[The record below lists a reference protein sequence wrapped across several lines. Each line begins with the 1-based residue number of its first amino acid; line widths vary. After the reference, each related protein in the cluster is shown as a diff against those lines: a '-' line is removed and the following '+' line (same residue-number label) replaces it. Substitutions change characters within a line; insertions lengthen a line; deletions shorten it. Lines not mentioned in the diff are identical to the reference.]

1 MIKTINLNKTVK
13 WAVTSLLVI
22 SLQGLL
28 IADDNDKVGS
38 VAFKFLNIETD
49 ARTAALGGTSAQA
62 SGAGA
67 MFSNPAGLSSSSGI
81 GISGGMSQWLVE
93 TDIMSVG
100 VSFPLAGGVAGLGAV
115 SVDYGDIMR
124 SGWGETGG
132 QFVFE
137 PNQNGSF
144 SASDMSLQFSYGKS
158 LSDKFSIGASA
169 KMISQSIDD
178 VDISGMAYDIG
189 MQFNTGY
196 NGIRMGAVISNFGPD
211 VGSDVS
217 SDAGTEEF
225 PSMSLPMTF
234 SFGVIGEAIPG
245 LNAGVNVLKQADM
258 SQQYIVNAEYNIS
271 IASLRFSYNINDDQ
285 APMSMGGGISIAG
298 ADVGVA
304 MTTHD
309 ALDSVMRISVG
320 YSF

>member
-38 VAFKFLNIETD
+38 VAFKFLNIQTD
-49 ARTAALGGTSAQA
+49 ARTAALGGTAAQA

-67 MFSNPAGLSSSSGI
+67 MFSNPAGLAGSSMGLSA
-81 GISGGMSQWLVE
+81 GMSQWLVE
-93 TDIMSVG
+93 TDIT
-100 VSFPLAGGVAGLGAV
+100 SFGLALPMAGGVIGLGVV
-115 SVDYGDIMR
+115 SVDYGDMMR
-124 SGWGETGG
+124 SGWGEESG
-132 QFVFE
+132 QFIFQ
-137 PNQNGSF
+137 PNQNGAF
-144 SASDMSLQFSYGKS
+144 TAADMSIQLSYGKN
-158 LSDKFSIGASA
+158 LTDKFSIGGSA
-169 KMISQSIDD
+169 KIISQSIDD
-178 VDISGMAYDIG
+178 VDSSGKAFDIG

-196 NGIRMGAVISNFGPD
+196 RGIQMGAVISNFGPD
-211 VGSDVS
+211 VESQAD
-217 SDAGTEEF
+217 F

-234 SFGVIGEAIPG
+234 SFGVIGEPMPG
-245 LNAGVNVLKQADM
+245 LNAGLNVLKQADM
-258 SQQYIVNAEYNIS
+258 AQQYIVNAEYNVS

-285 APMSMGGGISIAG
+285 APMSMGGGVNVAG
-298 ADVGVA
+298 ADIGVS
-304 MTTHD
+304 MTSHD

>member
-22 SLQGLL
+22 SLQGFL
-28 IADDNDKVGS
+28 IADENDKVGS

-49 ARTAALGGTSAQA
+49 ARTAALGGTAAQA

-67 MFSNPAGLSSSSGI
+67 MFSNPAGLAGSSMGLSA
-81 GISGGMSQWLVE
+81 GMSQWLVE
-93 TDIMSVG
+93 TNIT
-100 VSFPLAGGVAGLGAV
+100 SFGLALPMAGGVIGLGVV
-115 SVDYGDIMR
+115 SVDYGDMMR
-124 SGWGETGG
+124 SGWGEESG
-132 QFVFE
+132 QFIFQ
-137 PNQNGSF
+137 PNQNGAF
-144 SASDMSLQFSYGKS
+144 TAADMSIQFSYGKS
-158 LSDKFSIGASA
+158 LTDKFSIGGSA

-178 VDISGMAYDIG
+178 VDISGTAFDIG

-196 NGIRMGAVISNFGPD
+196 SGIQMGAVISNFGPD
-211 VGSDVS
+211 VESQAD
-217 SDAGTEEF
+217 F

-234 SFGVIGEAIPG
+234 SFGVIGEPMPG
-245 LNAGVNVLKQADM
+245 LNAGLNVLKQADM
-258 SQQYIVNAEYNIS
+258 AQQYIVNAEYNVS

-285 APMSMGGGISIAG
+285 APMSMGGGVNVAG
-298 ADVGVA
+298 ADIGVS
-304 MTTHD
+304 MTSHD

>member
-22 SLQGLL
+22 SLQGFL

-38 VAFKFLNIETD
+38 VAFKFLNIQTD
-49 ARTAALGGTSAQA
+49 ARTAALGGTAAQA

-67 MFSNPAGLSSSSGI
+67 MFSNPAGLAGSSMGLSA
-81 GISGGMSQWLVE
+81 GMSQWLVE
-93 TDIMSVG
+93 TDIT
-100 VSFPLAGGVAGLGAV
+100 SFGLALPMAGGVIGVGVV
-115 SVDYGDIMR
+115 SVDYGDMMR
-124 SGWGETGG
+124 SGWGEESG
-132 QFVFE
+132 QFIFQ
-137 PNQNGSF
+137 PNQNGAF
-144 SASDMSLQFSYGKS
+144 TAADMSIQFSYGKS
-158 LSDKFSIGASA
+158 LTDKFSIGGSA

-178 VDISGMAYDIG
+178 VDISGTAFDIG

-196 NGIRMGAVISNFGPD
+196 RGIQMGAVISNFGPD
-211 VGSDVS
+211 VESQAD
-217 SDAGTEEF
+217 F

-234 SFGVIGEAIPG
+234 SFGVIGEPMPG
-245 LNAGVNVLKQADM
+245 LNAGLNVLKQADM
-258 SQQYIVNAEYNIS
+258 AQQYIVNAEYNVS

-285 APMSMGGGISIAG
+285 APMSMGGGVNVAG
-298 ADVGVA
+298 ADIGVS
-304 MTTHD
+304 MTSHD

>member
-22 SLQGLL
+22 SLQGFL

-38 VAFKFLNIETD
+38 VAFKFLNIQTD
-49 ARTAALGGTSAQA
+49 ARTAALGGTAAQA

-67 MFSNPAGLSSSSGI
+67 MFSNPAGLAGSSMGLSA
-81 GISGGMSQWLVE
+81 GMSQWLVE
-93 TDIMSVG
+93 TDIT
-100 VSFPLAGGVAGLGAV
+100 SFGLALPMAGGVVGLGFV
-115 SVDYGDIMR
+115 NVDYGDMMR
-124 SGWGETGG
+124 SGWGEESG
-132 QFVFE
+132 QFIFQ
-137 PNQNGSF
+137 PNQNGAF
-144 SASDMSLQFSYGKS
+144 TAADMSIQLSYGKS
-158 LSDKFSIGASA
+158 LSDKFSIGGSA

-178 VDISGMAYDIG
+178 VDISGTAFDIG

-196 NGIRMGAVISNFGPD
+196 RGIQMGAVISNFGPD
-211 VGSDVS
+211 VESQAD
-217 SDAGTEEF
+217 F

-234 SFGVIGEAIPG
+234 SFGVIGEPMPG
-245 LNAGVNVLKQADM
+245 LNAGLNVLKQADM
-258 SQQYIVNAEYNIS
+258 AQQYIVNAEYNVS

-285 APMSMGGGISIAG
+285 APMSMGGGVNVAG
-298 ADVGVA
+298 ADIGVS
-304 MTTHD
+304 MTSHD

>member
-13 WAVTSLLVI
+13 WAVASLLVI
-22 SLQGLL
+22 SLQGFL

-67 MFSNPAGLSSSSGI
+67 MFSNPAGLSGSSMGLSA
-81 GISGGMSQWLVE
+81 GMSQWLVD

-100 VSFPLAGGVAGLGAV
+100 VAMPIAGGVIGIGAV
-115 SVDYGDIMR
+115 SVDYGDMMR
-124 SGWGETGG
+124 SGWDETDG
-132 QFVFE
+132 QFVFV
-137 PNQNGSF
+137 PNQGSF
-144 SASDMSLQFSYGKS
+144 KATDMSMQLSYGKS
-158 LSDKFSIGASA
+158 LSDKFSIGVSA
-169 KMISQSIDD
+169 KTVSQTIDD
-178 VDISGMAYDIG
+178 VDISGMAFDLG
-189 MQFNTGY
+189 MQFNTGFS
-196 NGIRMGAVISNFGPD
+196 GIQMGAVISNFGPD
-211 VGSDVS
+211 VKSQVPED
-217 SDAGTEEF
+217 F

-258 SQQYIVNAEYNIS
+258 TQQYIVNAEYNIS

-285 APMSMGGGISIAG
+285 APMSMGGGVNVAG
-298 ADVGVA
+298 ADIGVS
-304 MTTHD
+304 MTSHD

>member
-22 SLQGLL
+22 SLQGFL
-28 IADDNDKVGS
+28 IADENDKVGS

-67 MFSNPAGLSSSSGI
+67 MFSNPAGLAGSSMGLSA
-81 GISGGMSQWLVE
+81 GMSQWLVE
-93 TDIMSVG
+93 TSIMSVG
-100 VSFPLAGGVAGLGAV
+100 VAMPLAGGVAGLGV
-115 SVDYGDIMR
+115 VNVDYGEMMMT
-124 SGWGETGG
+124 GWGEVSEGVVG
-132 QFVFE
+132 LE
-137 PNQNGSF
+137 PNQGKF
-144 SASDMSLQFSYGKS
+144 SAKDMSLQLSYGIN
-158 LSDKFSIGASA
+158 LTDKFSIGGSA

-178 VDISGMAYDIG
+178 VDLSGTAFDIG

-196 NGIRMGAVISNFGPD
+196 RGIQMGAVISNFGPD
-211 VGSDVS
+211 VESQAD
-217 SDAGTEEF
+217 F

-234 SFGVIGEAIPG
+234 AFGVIGEAMPG
-245 LNAGVNVLKQADM
+245 LNAGLNVLKQADM
-258 SQQYIVNAEYNIS
+258 AQQFIVNAEYNVS

-285 APMSMGGGISIAG
+285 APMSMGGGVNVAG
-298 ADVGVA
+298 ADIGVS
-304 MTTHD
+304 MTSHD

>member
-22 SLQGLL
+22 SLQGFL
-28 IADDNDKVGS
+28 IADENDKVGS

-67 MFSNPAGLSSSSGI
+67 MFSNPAGLAGSSMGLSA
-81 GISGGMSQWLVE
+81 GMSQWLVE
-93 TDIMSVG
+93 TSIMSVG
-100 VSFPLAGGVAGLGAV
+100 VAMPLAGGVAGLGV
-115 SVDYGDIMR
+115 VNVDYGEMMMT
-124 SGWGETGG
+124 GWGEVSEGVVG
-132 QFVFE
+132 LE
-137 PNQNGSF
+137 PNQGKF
-144 SASDMSLQFSYGKS
+144 SAKDMSLQLSYGMN
-158 LSDKFSIGASA
+158 LTDKFSIGGSA
-169 KMISQSIDD
+169 KLISQSIDD
-178 VDISGMAYDIG
+178 VDLSGKAFDIG

-196 NGIRMGAVISNFGPD
+196 RGIQMGAVISNFGPD
-211 VGSDVS
+211 VESQAD
-217 SDAGTEEF
+217 F

-234 SFGVIGEAIPG
+234 AFGVIGEVMPG
-245 LNAGVNVLKQADM
+245 LNAGLNVLKQADM
-258 SQQYIVNAEYNIS
+258 AQQFIVNAEYNIS

-285 APMSMGGGISIAG
+285 APMSMGGGVNVAG
-298 ADVGVA
+298 ADIGVS
-304 MTTHD
+304 MTSHD

>member
-22 SLQGLL
+22 SLQGFLM
-28 IADDNDKVGS
+28 ADENDKVGS

-67 MFSNPAGLSSSSGI
+67 MFSNPAGLAGSSMGLSA
-81 GISGGMSQWLVE
+81 GMSQWLVE
-93 TDIMSVG
+93 TSIMSIG
-100 VSFPLAGGVAGLGAV
+100 IAMPIAGGVAGLGV
-115 SVDYGDIMR
+115 VNVDYGEMMLT
-124 SGWGETGG
+124 GWGEVSEGVVG
-132 QFVFE
+132 LE
-137 PNQNGSF
+137 PNQGKF
-144 SASDMSLQFSYGKS
+144 SAADMSLQLSYAMN
-158 LSDKFSIGASA
+158 LTDKFSIGGSA
-169 KMISQSIDD
+169 KRISQSIDD
-178 VDISGMAYDIG
+178 VDLSGTAFDIG

-196 NGIRMGAVISNFGPD
+196 RGIQMGAVISNFGPD
-211 VGSDVS
+211 VESQAD
-217 SDAGTEEF
+217 F

-234 SFGVIGEAIPG
+234 AFGVIGEAMPG
-245 LNAGVNVLKQADM
+245 LNAGLNVLKQADM
-258 SQQYIVNAEYNIS
+258 AQQFIVNAEYNVS

-285 APMSMGGGISIAG
+285 APMSMGGGVNVAG
-298 ADVGVA
+298 ADIGVS
-304 MTTHD
+304 MTSHD

>member
-22 SLQGLL
+22 SLQGFLF
-28 IADDNDKVGS
+28 ADDDNDKVGS

-62 SGAGA
+62 SGAAA
-67 MFSNPAGLSSSSGI
+67 MFSNPAGLSSSSGL
-81 GISGGMSQWLVE
+81 GLSAGMSQWLVE

-100 VSFPLAGGVAGLGAV
+100 VTFPLAGGVAGLGAV
-115 SVDYGDIMR
+115 SVDYGDMLK

-137 PNQNGSF
+137 PNQGSF
-144 SASDMSLQFSYGKS
+144 TATDMSLQFSYAKS
-158 LSDKFSIGASA
+158 LSDKFSIGGSA

-189 MQFNTGY
+189 MQFSTGY
-196 NGIRMGAVISNFGPD
+196 RGIRMGAVISNFGPD
-211 VGSDVS
+211 VE
-217 SDAGTEEF
+217 TEPVDGGYSEF

-234 SFGVIGEAIPG
+234 SFGVIAEALPG
-245 LNAGVNVLKQADM
+245 LNAGLNVLKQADM
-258 SQQYIVNAEYNIS
+258 VQQYIVNAEYS
-271 IASLRFSYNINDDQ
+271 LSVASLRFSYNLNDEQ
-285 APMSMGGGISIAG
+285 APMSMGGGVSIAG
-298 ADVGVA
+298 ADIGVA

-309 ALDSVMRISVG
+309 ALDSVIRISLG